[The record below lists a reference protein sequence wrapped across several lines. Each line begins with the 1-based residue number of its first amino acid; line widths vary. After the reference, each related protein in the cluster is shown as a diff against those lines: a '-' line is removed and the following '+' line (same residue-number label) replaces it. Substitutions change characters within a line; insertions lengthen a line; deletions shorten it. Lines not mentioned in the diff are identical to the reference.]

1 MRLENLIARRY
12 IRYSGENREISSSA
26 ATVIISIAVGIIFY
40 ICAVSVM
47 NGYIY
52 GVMQLSCEVKSF
64 HVRYDGSRVE
74 NVPLTGSIEKRR
86 EAVKGKGYTQ
96 TEEIRIRLAADRDV
110 KYSALY
116 RETNV
121 VLQYSGKS
129 AAVAFLREI
138 PEDIF
143 LNDDGFDKIIK
154 LCDGN
159 KTLAFGEIMISS
171 KTAQKLKIGVGDTVF
186 VSFMENDNTASVRIR
201 KLTVSGI
208 FSCGLSELD
217 EQLAFIGRE
226 TGCRMFTELPYDIM
240 LKLYHY
246 DNAKKFCALY
256 RTKGYMALT
265 NWEEENYNELSALRF
280 QRNIIAMIVILV
292 LFVAVLNI
300 LSTINITVFEK
311 KREIGILRSMG
322 FVPAQITSL
331 FLFFGLY
338 LAALGII
345 PGVTVGL
352 LLSGN
357 LNHIIIGTGKILSAV
372 NSIVYHV
379 GNLFFNSPK
388 PMAIEFF
395 SSDFYLDKMYTSIS
409 VNEIL
414 FITGLT
420 FIFSVSAALI
430 PALKAGYIKPNE
442 VLKNE

>member
-1 MRLENLIARRY
+1 MRLENFIARRY

-26 ATVIISIAVGIIFY
+26 ATVVISIAVGIIFY
-40 ICAVSVM
+40 ICAVSIM

-52 GVMQLSCEVKSF
+52 GVMQLSFEVKSF
-64 HVRYDGSRVE
+64 HVQYDGSRQE

-86 EAVKGKGYTQ
+86 EAMKGKGYTEM
-96 TEEIRIRLAADRDV
+96 EEIRLHLAADKEV

-116 RETNV
+116 RETNA

-129 AAVAFLREI
+129 TAVAFLREL

-143 LNDDGFDKIIK
+143 KNDDGFDKAVRLHK
-154 LCDGN
+154 GN
-159 KTLAFGEIMISS
+159 KNLAFGEIMISS
-171 KTAQKLKIGVGDTVF
+171 KTAQKLKIDVGDKLF
-186 VSFMENDNTASVRIR
+186 VSFMENDNTTSVRIR

-226 TGCRMFTELPYDIM
+226 TGRRMFQELPYSLM
-240 LKLYHY
+240 LKLHHY
-246 DNAKKFCALY
+246 DKAAQFCSAY
-256 RTKGYMALT
+256 QADGFMALT

-292 LFVAVLNI
+292 LFVAVLNL
-300 LSTINITVFEK
+300 LSTIHITVFEK
-311 KREIGILRSMG
+311 KREIGILRSTG

-331 FLFFGLY
+331 FLYLGLY
-338 LAALGII
+338 LAILGII

-352 LLSGN
+352 LLCYN
-357 LNHIIIGTGKILSAV
+357 LNGIIAGVGKILSAV
-372 NSIVYHV
+372 NMMIYNI
-379 GNLFFNSPK
+379 GNLFFESPK
-388 PMAIEFF
+388 PVTIEFF
-395 SSDFYLDKMYTSIS
+395 SSDFYLDKLYTSIS
-409 VNEIL
+409 ITEIL

-420 FIFSVSAALI
+420 LLFSVSAALF

>member
-1 MRLENLIARRY
+1 MRLENFIARRY

-26 ATVIISIAVGIIFY
+26 ATVVISIAVGIIFY
-40 ICAVSVM
+40 ICAVSIM

-52 GVMQLSCEVKSF
+52 GVMQLSFEVKSF
-64 HVRYDGSRVE
+64 HVQYDGSRQE

-86 EAVKGKGYTQ
+86 EAMKGKGYTEM
-96 TEEIRIRLAADRDV
+96 EEIRLHLAADKEV

-116 RETNV
+116 RETNA

-129 AAVAFLREI
+129 TAVAFLREL

-143 LNDDGFDKIIK
+143 KNDDGFDKAVRLHK
-154 LCDGN
+154 GN
-159 KTLAFGEIMISS
+159 KNLAFGEIMISS
-171 KTAQKLKIGVGDTVF
+171 KTAQKLKIDVGDKLF
-186 VSFMENDNTASVRIR
+186 VSFMENDNTTSVRIR

-226 TGCRMFTELPYDIM
+226 TGRRMFRELPYSLM
-240 LKLYHY
+240 LKLHHY
-246 DNAKKFCALY
+246 DKAVQFCSAY
-256 RTKGYMALT
+256 QADGFMALT

-292 LFVAVLNI
+292 LFVAVLNL
-300 LSTINITVFEK
+300 LSTIHITVFEK
-311 KREIGILRSMG
+311 KREIGILRSTG

-331 FLFFGLY
+331 FLYLGLY
-338 LAALGII
+338 LAILGII

-352 LLSGN
+352 LLCYN
-357 LNHIIIGTGKILSAV
+357 LNGIIAGAGKILSAV
-372 NSIVYHV
+372 NMMIYNI
-379 GNLFFNSPK
+379 GNLFFESPK
-388 PMAIEFF
+388 PVTIEFF
-395 SSDFYLDKMYTSIS
+395 SSDFYLDKLYTSIS
-409 VNEIL
+409 ITEIL

-420 FIFSVSAALI
+420 LLFSVSAALF

>member
-12 IRYSGENREISSSA
+12 IRYSTGNREISSSA
-26 ATVIISIAVGIIFY
+26 ATVIVSIAVGIIFY

-64 HVRYDGSRVE
+64 HVQYDGSRQE
-74 NVPLTGSIEKRR
+74 NVPLTGSFESRR
-86 EAVKGKGYTQ
+86 KALKGKGYAEA
-96 TEEIRIRLAADRDV
+96 EEIRLHLAADKEV

-116 RETNV
+116 RESNA

-129 AAVAFLREI
+129 TAVAFLREV

-143 LNDDGFDKIIK
+143 VNDDGFDKSIK
-154 LCDGN
+154 LHDGN

-171 KTAQKLKIGVGDTVF
+171 RTAQKLKIGIGDKLF
-186 VSFMENDNTASVRIR
+186 VSFMENDSTASVRIR

-226 TGCRMFTELPYDIM
+226 TGRRMFSELPYNIM
-240 LKLYHY
+240 LKLHHY
-246 DNAKKFCALY
+246 DNAKMFCSLY
-256 RTKGYMALT
+256 QSEGYMALT

-322 FVPAQITSL
+322 FVPARIVSL
-331 FLFFGLY
+331 FLYFGLY
-338 LAALGII
+338 LSVLGII
-345 PGVTVGL
+345 LGVAVGL
-352 LLSGN
+352 LLSEN
-357 LNHIIIGTGKILSAV
+357 LNYIIVGAGKVLSAV
-372 NSIVYHV
+372 NILVYYI
-379 GNLFFNSPK
+379 GSLFFDSPK
-388 PMAIEFF
+388 PASIELF
-395 SSDFYLDKMYTSIS
+395 SDDFYLDTLYTSIS
-409 VNEIL
+409 MNEIL
-414 FITGLT
+414 FIAGLT
-420 FIFSVSAALI
+420 LIFSVSAALI